1 MSQIAIALAMILL
14 LALLWRALRPGM
26 PLLGLIG
33 GSRRVMTPPYMFPA
47 INSRTT
53 IHLP

>member
-14 LALLWRALRPGM
+14 LVLLWRAMRPGT
-26 PLLGLIG
+26 PLLRLIG
-33 GSRRVMTPPYMFPA
+33 GPRRVMTPPYMFPA
-47 INSRTT
+47 IDSHTV

>member
-14 LALLWRALRPGM
+14 LALLWRALRPGT
-26 PLLGLIG
+26 PLLG
-33 GSRRVMTPPYMFPA
+33 RRVMTPPYMFPA
-47 INSRTT
+47 IDSHTT